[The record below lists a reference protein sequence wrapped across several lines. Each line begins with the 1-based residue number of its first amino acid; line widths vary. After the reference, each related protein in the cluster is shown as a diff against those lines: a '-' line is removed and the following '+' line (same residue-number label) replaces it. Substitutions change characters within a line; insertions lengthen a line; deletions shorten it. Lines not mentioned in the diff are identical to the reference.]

1 MSEATQPL
9 SSIAE
14 EYRIASHY
22 WQEKWAEMEKELAR
36 LNEINA
42 LLERQAQAPP
52 RIYTRCPACHND
64 TLTINRGHLLCTWHA
79 CPDPTRIDPP
89 SVPTP

>member
-9 SSIAE
+9 PSIAE

-42 LLERQAQAPP
+42 LLKRQASAPP
-52 RIYTRCPACHND
+52 RIYTRCPACHNEGG
-64 TLTINRGHLLCTWHA
+64 ISGRGSVSNGE
-79 CPDPTRIDPP
+79 P
-89 SVPTP
+89 SR